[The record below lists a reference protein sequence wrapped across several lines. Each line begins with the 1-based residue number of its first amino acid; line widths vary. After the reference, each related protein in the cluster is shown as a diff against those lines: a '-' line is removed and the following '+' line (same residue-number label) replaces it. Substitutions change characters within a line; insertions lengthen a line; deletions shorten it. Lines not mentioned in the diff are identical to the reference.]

1 MTMTDTEYGHETD
14 EYRQRLAHDLH
25 KIDGLPLAAVA
36 DEFNVSLPEI
46 QNWIATYIARSDAAA
61 AATQPP
67 LFE

>member
-1 MTMTDTEYGHETD
+1 MTDTEYAHETD

-25 KIDGLPLAAVA
+25 KVDGLPLAAVA

-46 QNWIATYIARSDAAA
+46 QDWIAAHIAHSDAAA
-61 AATQPP
+61 AAAQPP